1 MWLLFHIVH
10 MQYFSI
16 KFFFTNSSDWI
27 EMFTYIFKFYFIL
40 YVCWDTQ
47 SENTGRW
54 QLPNVPSA
62 FNTYQSMFTELH
74 IFRVWSTVW
83 SSVNITNWHA
93 YSELVYAY
101 LMLRDFI
108 FRQLISLGYLYL
120 GKQQFYWI
128 IIIEH
133 HGQKQ
138 RSFFH
143 CLLCGVLNVYMI
155 HKMIKH
161 IKRHISA
168 RIHFQL

>member
-1 MWLLFHIVH
+1 MESFRLRLKCLCRLVTTKCSVENGGKGTSRV
-10 MQYFSI
+10 FS
-16 KFFFTNSSDWI
+16 
-27 EMFTYIFKFYFIL
+27 
-40 YVCWDTQ
+40 
-47 SENTGRW
+47 
-54 QLPNVPSA
+54 
-62 FNTYQSMFTELH
+62 
-74 IFRVWSTVW
+74 VWSTVW